1 MGEITDQI
9 YFVRALRAY
18 QVFHS
23 AMRSRKKFKFD
34 IHLRSAEGLRLWAK
48 THRTQPITAVKLQAC
63 FDVIGTLNP
72 REQSVIKMRCGLCG
86 EHHTF
91 EFIGNFFQVTRERI
105 RQIEA
110 KAFRKLNHPSR
121 RNRL

>member
-1 MGEITDQI
+1 MGEISEQI

-23 AMRSRKKFKFD
+23 AMKREK
-34 IHLRSAEGLRLWAK
+34 IRSATELKKWSMAHRAK
-48 THRTQPITAVKLQAC
+48 PITAVKLQAC
-63 FDVIGTLNP
+63 FNVIGSLTP
-72 REQSVIKMRCGLCG
+72 REQAVIKMRCGLCG

-91 EFIGNFFQVTRERI
+91 DFIGSFFQVTRSRVA
-105 RQIEA
+105 QIEA
-110 KAFRKLNHPSR
+110 KAFRRLNHPSR